1 MQLVFRVNY
10 HTVPGQSLWLKL
22 VAFVTGS
29 GARIEQ
35 GVALRWLNDR
45 QWEAVV
51 ELQGLGPLRL
61 SYHYQLRQDG
71 NGVKLDE
78 WLAPRVVEVDP
89 AARDTLVVLDTWR
102 SAGTPD
108 YALETHA
115 LTVILPARGPFM
127 PPVAS
132 PEADHE
138 FILHMAA
145 VPPGHAPCLLGN
157 VRELGAWDWQLA
169 LPMVEVSANVWRL
182 ALRLPP
188 QCHVE
193 YKYGLYDL
201 TQSRMTAIEQGGN
214 RLLAAHACGP
224 RQWTRVSDEG
234 YARSPMEKF
243 RGCGVAVPVFSL
255 RSAAGL
261 GVGEFADLKPL
272 ADWANKTGLRL
283 IQILPINDT
292 TATHDWTDSYPYSG
306 ISGFALHPLYLRLD
320 DLSYPLPPDVAAQ
333 LAAARQ
339 RLNPLPEVDYEA
351 VTGVKRRLTR
361 EIYQHHQAAVLS
373 DEGVHKFLKVN
384 RDWLVPYAVFCLM
397 RDRHHTAD
405 FSRWGEWATFERTRA
420 DGLLDKTGTHWPE
433 IFYHVWLQY
442 ELDRQLLD
450 AVRHLHDRGIA
461 LKGDLPIGVDRHSVD
476 AWSQP
481 HLFNLTAQAGAP
493 PDAFALKGQNW
504 GFPTYN
510 WDAMQADGYA
520 WWRARFAQLSR
531 YFDAYRIDHILGFF
545 RIWQISHDQVEGIMG
560 WFEPAI
566 PITLDELHAR
576 GIPFDFNRFCRP
588 YIREHSLVER
598 FGEQAGLV
606 KDTYLE
612 PCGYDYWKLREEV
625 STQRRIVEVFHPLTA
640 AGAPQRDR
648 DVGLREDLSSTGD
661 SEPERSKDS
670 LTDSL
675 EFIRQI
681 APPCERDTDIRKE
694 LSSTG
699 DSEIAPPWER
709 DAAIR
714 EALLDCA
721 SEVLLLEVPGSNGS
735 LFHPRCLLRTTRSY
749 QELDEDVKWRLDDLY
764 HDYFHRRQ
772 ESFWQARGYEK
783 LPLLRAASPML
794 LCGEDL
800 GMVPDCVP
808 GVLAE
813 LGILSLEIQRM
824 PKKPQTDFAHTAD
837 APYMSVVSPST
848 HDMPTLRG
856 WWREDPDLTGHF
868 ASSMLGME
876 QAAPELSGETASRI
890 LVLHLHS
897 PAMWAVFPLQDL
909 LAIDESLHH
918 PDPVAE
924 RINVPAIM
932 PHYWRYRMH
941 LDLAQL
947 AAADVFNQRLL
958 GLVKA
963 AGR

>member
-10 HTVPGQSLWLKL
+10 HTEPGQSLWLKL
-22 VAFVTGS
+22 VAFFTGS

-61 SYHYQLRQDG
+61 SYNYQLRQAG

-102 SAGTPD
+102 CAGTPD

-115 LTVILPARGPFM
+115 LTVLLPARGPFM
-127 PPVAS
+127 QPIAT

-138 FILHMAA
+138 FLLHMAA
-145 VPPGHAPCLLGN
+145 VPPGCAPCLLGN
-157 VRELGAWDWQLA
+157 VRELGTWNWQLA
-169 LPMVEVSANVWRL
+169 QPLAEVAANVWRL
-182 ALRLPP
+182 ALRLAPDW
-188 QCHVE
+188 HVE

-201 TQSRMTAIEQGGN
+201 TKSCMTAIEQGGN
-214 RLLAAHACGP
+214 RVLAGHACGP

-261 GVGEFADLKPL
+261 GVGEFADLKTL
-272 ADWANKTGLRL
+272 ADWAQATGLRL
-283 IQILPINDT
+283 IQVLPVNDT
-292 TATHDWTDSYPYSG
+292 TAAHDWTDSYPYSG

-320 DLSYPLPPDVAAQ
+320 DLSYPLPPALATQ
-333 LAAARQ
+333 LTAARQ
-339 RLNPLPEVDYEA
+339 RLNPLPDVDYEA
-351 VTGVKRRLTR
+351 VTEMKRRLTR
-361 EIYQHHQAAVLS
+361 EIYQHHQAAVLT
-373 DEGVHKFLKVN
+373 DDGIHKFLKVN
-384 RDWLVPYAVFCLM
+384 RDWLLPYAVFCLL
-397 RDRHHTAD
+397 RDVHHTAD
-405 FSRWGEWATFERTRA
+405 FSRWGEWATCDRTRV
-420 DGLLDKTGTHWPE
+420 DGLLDKAGPQWPD

-450 AVRHLHDRGIA
+450 AARHLHDRGIA

-476 AWSQP
+476 AWWQP

-510 WDAMQADGYA
+510 WAAMQADGYA

-545 RIWQISHDQVEGIMG
+545 RIWQIPHDQVEGIMG

-566 PITLDELHAR
+566 PVTLDELHAR
-576 GIPFDFNRFCRP
+576 GICFDINRFCRP

-625 STQRRIVEVFHPLTA
+625 ATQRRIVEVFHALTA
-640 AGAPQRDR
+640 VGSPQRDR
-648 DVGLREDLSSTGD
+648 D
-661 SEPERSKDS
+661 
-670 LTDSL
+670 
-675 EFIRQI
+675 
-681 APPCERDTDIRKE
+681 ADIR
-694 LSSTG
+694 
-699 DSEIAPPWER
+699 D
-709 DAAIR
+709 
-714 EALLDCA
+714 ALLDCA
-721 SEVLLLEVPGSNGS
+721 SEVLLLEAPNSNGS
-735 LFHPRCLLRTTRSY
+735 LFHPRCMLQTTRSY

-772 ESFWQARGYEK
+772 ESFWQACGYEK

-876 QAAPELSGETASRI
+876 GPAPELSGETACRI

-918 PDPVAE
+918 PDPEAE

-947 AAADVFNQRLL
+947 AAAAAFNQRLL
-958 GLVKA
+958 GLIKA